1 MKKKDFNQN
10 SIGNLVLLN
19 ANINRS
25 GEYKVAPFSTKRR
38 IIMERVKK
46 GQFVPLGT
54 QNVFMKA
61 YTQIPGHFYK
71 WEKDDAYDGY
81 LSDRDSYIKA
91 IIETINRIK

>member
-1 MKKKDFNQN
+1 
-10 SIGNLVLLN
+10 VLLC

-54 QNVFMKA
+54 QNVFMKV
-61 YTQIPGHFYK
+61 YTPTPGHFYK
-71 WEKDDAYDGY
+71 WEKDDSYDGNVK
-81 LSDRDSYIKA
+81 SDRDNYIDA
-91 IIETINRIK
+91 MIETINRIK